1 VDADVLPSVV
11 IPVLTEWICA
21 QIILSDA
28 GVPGEG
34 EHKLM
39 QYVRV
44 QRSQP
49 DYDPNQHHVLHGLDA
64 DLIMLG
70 LATHEVKFSIL
81 REEVLF
87 GKAKYDRERQKQQ
100 HTILDANGVPQKRKR
115 GEFGEH
121 DADLMASD
129 LKPLQYLHIATLREY
144 LQIEFEVRRAPPVSN
159 DNAEVY

>member
-1 VDADVLPSVV
+1 M
-11 IPVLTEWICA
+11 
-21 QIILSDA
+21 
-28 GVPGEG
+28 PGEG

-39 QYVRV
+39 SYIRV

-49 DYDPNQHHVLHGLDA
+49 GYDPNQHHVLHGLDA

-87 GKAKYDRERQKQQ
+87 GKQKYEREREKQK
-100 HTILDANGVPQKRKR
+100 TILDANGVPQNKRKR

-121 DADLMASD
+121 DGDVLASEQ
-129 LKPLQYLHIATLREY
+129 KAMQYLHIATLREY
-144 LQIEFEVRRAPPVSN
+144 LQIEFEVRKTSDLLQCIRPVAGLTRHCFSPFCSRFPSSCHSPTTLS
-159 DNAEVY
+159 A